1 VLLKGASIQV
11 LIVEDDRALG
21 LFLQKCLMLEG
32 HRVVLAGDGQT
43 ALEEA
48 ALHPPDLVVLDLG
61 LPDCDGTEVLQ
72 AMRREHHGTA
82 MLVVTGRGEL
92 EQRIR
97 CFNLGADALL
107 IKPFSLDELA
117 ALCNSLLRRYERFSD
132 PLLRFG
138 GLEMDRME
146 RTVSYAG
153 RTLDLTM
160 TECKLLEVL
169 LQNKGACSSR
179 EELLRTAW
187 RSTPDL
193 CTNIVDVYITYLRK
207 KLATACPAG
216 SCSPIETVRGK
227 GYRVRSGTQEPRLQ
241 RPANHTAAPAGL
253 LLADSAFVA

>member
-1 VLLKGASIQV
+1 
-11 LIVEDDRALG
+11 
-21 LFLQKCLMLEG
+21 MLEG